1 MNDRRPPKKSETIEV
16 RVPHEVKDAL
26 MRKARAEGRS
36 ASEVIRSSIDTYL
49 ADRSRE
55 KPTMLIRM
63 WKPIAAGSAGML
75 TVLWLALA
83 PAPLAAGS
91 NLKAAFDKL
100 DANHDQVI
108 SLDEFLGGNTDRVFV
123 RNDPHLPSP
132 SADKPF
138 TLPLGARPPA
148 LPANAVPA
156 PHSLLQSEFAESDLD
171 GDGNVTFA
179 EFKRHHVEMFH
190 SAFVAIDGDGDG
202 SVDRAEYGAATKGVG
217 GGGAAAS
224 FDEVDANHD
233 GHITEAEFS
242 SGESSA
248 LNAEA
253 QLGMR

>member
-1 MNDRRPPKKSETIEV
+1 
-16 RVPHEVKDAL
+16 
-26 MRKARAEGRS
+26 
-36 ASEVIRSSIDTYL
+36 
-49 ADRSRE
+49 
-55 KPTMLIRM
+55 
-63 WKPIAAGSAGML
+63 
-75 TVLWLALA
+75 
-83 PAPLAAGS
+83 
-91 NLKAAFDKL
+91 
-100 DANHDQVI
+100 
-108 SLDEFLGGNTDRVFV
+108 V

-148 LPANAVPA
+148 LPTTAVQA
-156 PHSLLQSEFAESDLD
+156 PHSLLQSEFAVSDLD

-190 SAFVAIDGDGDG
+190 SAFVAIDGDDDG

-217 GGGAAAS
+217 GDAAAS

-242 SGESSA
+242 SDESSA

-253 QLGMR
+253 QFGMK